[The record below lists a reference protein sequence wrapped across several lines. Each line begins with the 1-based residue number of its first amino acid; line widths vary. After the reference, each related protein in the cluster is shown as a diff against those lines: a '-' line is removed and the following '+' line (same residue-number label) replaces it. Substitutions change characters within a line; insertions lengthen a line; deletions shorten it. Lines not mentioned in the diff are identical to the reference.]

1 MPPEKHAL
9 LGASSAERW
18 LMCPPSARL
27 GEQFPD
33 TASEYAAA
41 GTLAHAIAELKARKY
56 FVEPM
61 SNRAFNARLK
71 KLKEDPHYDK
81 GMDAATDTY
90 LEHLK
95 ALAMSYGSVQPFV
108 ALETRVDFGD
118 CVPEGFGTTDCII
131 IGAGRMCVADYKNG
145 AGVLVEAEA
154 NPQMMLYALGALKV
168 YAPIYGDTIREVHL
182 SIVQPNAGG
191 VREWD
196 TTVEALREWGEKVVK
211 PAAALAWEDII
222 AESCPSISWTEIRM
236 RFKVIWEL
244 SILLMSRISLIRL
257 NRCLEEIEIFC
268 RQSVTRSWSPR

>member
-9 LGASSAERW
+9 LGASSAGRW

-33 TASEYAAA
+33 TASEYADA

-61 SNRAFNARLK
+61 STRAFNARLK

-81 GMDAATDTY
+81 GMDAATDAY

-95 ALAMSYGSVQPFV
+95 ALTMSYGSVQPFV

-118 CVPEGFGTTDCII
+118 YATEGFGTADCII

-154 NPQMMLYALGALKV
+154 NP
-168 YAPIYGDTIREVHL
+168 R
-182 SIVQPNAGG
+182 
-191 VREWD
+191 
-196 TTVEALREWGEKVVK
+196 
-211 PAAALAWEDII
+211 
-222 AESCPSISWTEIRM
+222 
-236 RFKVIWEL
+236 
-244 SILLMSRISLIRL
+244 
-257 NRCLEEIEIFC
+257 
-268 RQSVTRSWSPR
+268 

>member
-1 MPPEKHAL
+1 
-9 LGASSAERW
+9 
-18 LMCPPSARL
+18 MCPPSARL

-61 SNRAFNARLK
+61 STRTFNARLK

-95 ALAMSYGSVQPFV
+95 ALAISYGSVQPFV

-118 CVPEGFGTTDCII
+118 YVPEGFGTADCII

-168 YAPIYGDTIREVHL
+168 YAPIYGHPGGASLHCPAQRRGRPGVGHHRGG
-182 SIVQPNAGG
+182 PAGVG
-191 VREWD
+191 RKGGQARRRPGLGGEGRLCPGRV
-196 TTVEALREWGEKVVK
+196 VPVLPGPGAVLRPG
-211 PAAALAWEDII
+211 
-222 AESCPSISWTEIRM
+222 S
-236 RFKVIWEL
+236 
-244 SILLMSRISLIRL
+244 
-257 NRCLEEIEIFC
+257 
-268 RQSVTRSWSPR
+268 

>member
-211 PAAALAWEDII
+211 PAAALAWEGKGDF
-222 AESCPSISWTEIRM
+222 APGQGAVLRPGS
-236 RFKVIWEL
+236 
-244 SILLMSRISLIRL
+244 
-257 NRCLEEIEIFC
+257 
-268 RQSVTRSWSPR
+268 